1 MKRYIL
7 IPLVFAVV
15 SIALTLSSDAQVF
28 TNNESQEPAYLF
40 VLSGTSGKME
50 DDTLTIN
57 GMPNVVYFSD
67 RPSRIAGHKSV
78 ADFVELWNKSSDSF
92 KADPPN
98 ATLSIMDG
106 DSAKNVVV
114 ELKSVE
120 TKDDSVTFKVRVLQ
134 GEAPKTFSNSS
145 LFIDEFHFGPNPGDG

>member
-1 MKRYIL
+1 MKRYIS

-28 TNNESQEPAYLF
+28 TINDSGGPTYLY

-50 DDTLTIN
+50 GGTLTIN

-67 RPSRIAGHKSV
+67 RPSRIAGHSSV
-78 ADFVELWNKSSDSF
+78 TDFVELWNKSSDSF

-106 DSAKNVVV
+106 DTPENIVV
-114 ELKSVE
+114 ELMSVE
-120 TKDDSVTFKVRVLQ
+120 AKDDSVTFKVRVLQ
-134 GEAPKTFSNSS
+134 GEAPKSFSNSS
-145 LFIDEFHFGPNPGDG
+145 LFIDEFHFGPSPGDG